1 MKQGNQTRNKI
12 IQSSNVLF
20 YKRGFHQTAF
30 SDIVNATGLSKG
42 NITYHFKS
50 KENILKAVVEQRTEQ
65 MQILFNSWEEQNSD
79 AQFLLN
85 CFIDFLLSDKSELSQ
100 FGCPN
105 GTLASELGKNSTLN
119 KQISQGIFNKLRL
132 WLTAQFLKLGY
143 TAEQSNDRAM
153 ELFTR
158 AQGICVISQVY
169 NDETLFEHEIKRLKK
184 QIVPH

>member
-1 MKQGNQTRNKI
+1 MKQGNQTCNKI
-12 IQSSNVLF
+12 IESCNELF
-20 YKRGFHQTAF
+20 YKRGFHKTAF

-50 KENILKAVVEQRTEQ
+50 KENILKAVVEQRMDK
-65 MQILFNSWEEQNSD
+65 MQKLFDSWEEQNSD

-105 GTLASELGKNSTLN
+105 GTLASELGKSSELN
-119 KQISQGIFNKLRL
+119 KQLSQGIFNMLRL
-132 WLTAQFLKLGY
+132 WLTEQFLKLGY
-143 TAEQSNDRAM
+143 TAEQSKDQAM

-169 NDETLFEHEIKRLKK
+169 NDEILFENEIKRLKK
-184 QIVPH
+184 QILPL